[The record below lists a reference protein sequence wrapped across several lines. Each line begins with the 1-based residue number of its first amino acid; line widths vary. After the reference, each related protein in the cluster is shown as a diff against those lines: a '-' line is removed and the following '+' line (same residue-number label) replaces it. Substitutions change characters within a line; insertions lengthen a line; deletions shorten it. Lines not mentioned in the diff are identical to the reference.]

1 MDWFISVVVTNKRS
15 MGILLR
21 RSLLWRRKLLAACLS
36 PPVWLDMIIDDGSR
50 TCASPAFGG
59 LLAGRLP
66 YTLHRARW
74 VLPLPLGPSS
84 SFIYSARR
92 GAASSTS
99 LLLRGGG
106 TAFLFGRSMCAA
118 RLFLVLPSSRTF
130 APKVGTTEGRGSTT
144 KTRGEESSNALK

>member
-1 MDWFISVVVTNKRS
+1 MNWFISVVVTNKRS
-15 MGILLR
+15 MGSLLR

-50 TCASPAFGG
+50 TCASPAFGE

-92 GAASSTS
+92 GELHVSAPARWRNSVSVWSIDVCRSSLS
-99 LLLRGGG
+99 
-106 TAFLFGRSMCAA
+106 SSP
-118 RLFLVLPSSRTF
+118 LVQDVCS
-130 APKVGTTEGRGSTT
+130 KGWHNWGEGVHDQDEGWRI
-144 KTRGEESSNALK
+144 

>member
-1 MDWFISVVVTNKRS
+1 MGLIYFCYCYKRS
-15 MGILLR
+15 IGSLLR

-74 VLPLPLGPSS
+74 VLLLPSS

-99 LLLRGGG
+99 LPLRGGR

-130 APKVGTTEGRGSTT
+130 APKVGTTKGRGSTT